1 MTLNKVAFLKKAL
14 LFVSIIFLLY
24 TIYHAIVT
32 TIFLYNFIPRIGQLP
47 EAIQVPENFTSST
60 FPWTLLLMQ
69 EFASS
74 IGIYLRLFGGI
85 FGFCSAYLFNK
96 NDSRYLDRFSK
107 VLLFESLYFVLFI
120 PSGIN
125 HVILSFSEF
134 TFAGFNIYTG
144 ASFLLQGFL
153 LFPLLFLLSRKLKKN
168 KGSINLLRWIGVVG
182 PMYVFGIWIKHA
194 FFWFFALSQLGSQ
207 SGSLLETIGAVNS
220 LLTLLVAGLV
230 SVFAC
235 LPLIRKTKKINL
247 SLIGAALVFI
257 GVHFAIYL
265 IISIWVPVYLSF
277 LHLTEVWLVSL
288 LIPGFVVL
296 LNAKQK

>member
-1 MTLNKVAFLKKAL
+1 MCSTKLAFLKKSL
-14 LFVSIIFLLY
+14 LIVSIIFLLY
-24 TIYHAIVT
+24 TFYHAIVT
-32 TIFLYNFIPRIGQLP
+32 TIFLYNFIPIIGQLP
-47 EAIQVPENFTSST
+47 EAIQLPENFTSSA
-60 FPWTLLLMQ
+60 FPWALVLMQ

-96 NDSRYLDRFSK
+96 NDGRYLDRFSK
-107 VLLFESLYFVLFI
+107 VLVFESLYFVLFI

-144 ASFLLQGFL
+144 ISFLLQGFL
-153 LFPLLFLLSRKLKKN
+153 LFPFLFLLSRKLKMN
-168 KGSINLLRWIGVVG
+168 KGSINLFKWGGIVATV
-182 PMYVFGIWIKHA
+182 YVFGIWIKHA
-194 FFWFFALSQLGSQ
+194 FFWFFALLPLGGQ
-207 SGSLLETIGAVNS
+207 SGSLLETVGAVNS
-220 LLTLLVAGLV
+220 LSTLLIAGLV

-247 SLIGAALVFI
+247 PLIGATLILI
-257 GVHFAIYL
+257 GSHFAIYL
-265 IISIWVPVYLSF
+265 IVSVWVPVYSSF
-277 LHLTEVWLVSL
+277 LGLTEFWMASL

-296 LNAKQK
+296 LRNK